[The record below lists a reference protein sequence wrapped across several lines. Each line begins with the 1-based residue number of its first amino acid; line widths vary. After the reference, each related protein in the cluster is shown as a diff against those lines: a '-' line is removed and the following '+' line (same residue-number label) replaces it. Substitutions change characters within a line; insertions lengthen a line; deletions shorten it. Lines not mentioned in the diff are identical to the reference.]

1 MNMAREAVE
10 KYFDPDLD
18 QGRKEE
24 VKAWQDEYR
33 RLVSD
38 IFVRLGLDHEEM
50 ED

>member
-1 MNMAREAVE
+1 MSMARAAVE

-18 QGRKEE
+18 QGRMEE

-33 RLVSD
+33 RLVAD
-38 IFVRLGLDHEEM
+38 IFDRLGLDPEET